1 MSLEIRQQNNK
12 HNWED
17 GEPVNCTNLELC
29 TYLQVLADQ
38 LLVAS
43 CLDTIPSAPSRSMSI
58 VNKSYHK
65 GKKTA
70 VFHGFQSL
78 MMFQNSTESHG
89 EDLSILSKEV
99 SLARTSAQQEKAQEL
114 TENAVECGLKW
125 QELSVKYCLDSSM
138 WRTHQCLWDEDLPES
153 SVTLP
158 RWGMMRNGVLFQHP
172 TLERPISAI
181 GYGYEPNDETFFHTP
196 NTHGL
201 DGGSNS
207 RRALKKRKE
216 VFPTPTCHTNKEG
229 DYPSEANRNTPSLTH
244 VARGGDLTL
253 ANKLN
258 PRWLEW
264 LMGWPIGLSSLEPLA
279 MDKFH
284 SHMQQ
289 LGEYLAIK
297 K

>member
-1 MSLEIRQQNNK
+1 L
-12 HNWED
+12 D
-17 GEPVNCTNLELC
+17 GKQYAPLNVMPTRHKFWRNDKMMDVSNLSRFGLMC
-29 TYLQVLADQ
+29 AVLTDQ
-38 LLVAS
+38 
-43 CLDTIPSAPSRSMSI
+43 
-58 VNKSYHK
+58 Y
-65 GKKTA
+65 
-70 VFHGFQSL
+70 
-78 MMFQNSTESHG
+78 G
-89 EDLSILSKEV
+89 EDLLTWFRV
-99 SLARTSAQQEKAQEL
+99 DSLARTSAQQEREQES
-114 TENAVECGLKW
+114 TENAAECGHKW

>member
-1 MSLEIRQQNNK
+1 MTWLISAALMKDYENSLCLQELGEESLVENYL
-12 HNWED
+12 D
-17 GEPVNCTNLELC
+17 GKQYAPLNVTHTQHKFWRNDRMMDVSNL
-29 TYLQVLADQ
+29 
-38 LLVAS
+38 
-43 CLDTIPSAPSRSMSI
+43 SRF
-58 VNKSYHK
+58 
-65 GKKTA
+65 G
-70 VFHGFQSL
+70 L
-78 MMFQNSTESHG
+78 MCAALTESRG
-89 EDLSILSKEV
+89 VDLLTWFRAD
-99 SLARTSAQQEKAQEL
+99 SLARTSAQQAKAQEL
-114 TENAVECGLKW
+114 TENVAECGHKW
-125 QELSVKYCLDSSM
+125 QELLVRFCLDSST

-172 TLERPISAI
+172 TLERPISAT

-216 VFPTPTCHTNKEG
+216 TFPTPLAKDSRGT
-229 DYPSEANRNTPSLTH
+229 DSPSDLRRHSPNMIC
-244 VARGGDLTL
+244 VVRGGNKTL
-253 ANKLN
+253 PKKLN
-258 PRWLEW
+258 PRWIEW

-279 MDKFH
+279 MVKFL